1 MADEEGQDG
10 HGHGTHCIGTACG
23 PKQPGQLP
31 RYGIAYETDIYAGKV
46 LSNRGSGS
54 DAGILAGIE
63 WVIANDCAVVSM
75 SLGASTT
82 PGQSFSR
89 VFENV
94 ARRALAAGTL
104 IIATAGNDS
113 SRPGSILASR
123 QPVTALR
130 STL

>member
-1 MADEEGQDG
+1 M
-10 HGHGTHCIGTACG
+10 GTA
-23 PKQPGQLP
+23 PTASVRPAVPSSLASFPATALP
-31 RYGIAYETDIYAGKV
+31 TRPTSTIYAGKV

-63 WVIANDCAVVSM
+63 WAIANDCAVVSM